1 MTWPEQLSCS
11 QQWIKLSVYWVTQ
24 DVCSC
29 LITTQC
35 LLYSILYLGGK
46 NTYLYHVTSMLWG
59 FLYVAM
65 ETCHFFSLHHIH
77 SHTSKNGIHMNKHLI
92 LKPTYKISIWCLS
105 PVSRNYIRL
114 CLCKSLVFPEVIH
127 FSLPP
132 EARGPRGWGYFPR
145 HSAFVIVRRYYSFCP
160 ICLLVFNGKKETL
173 FLFVFLKPLAQ
184 ISTTN
189 FVTDN

>member
-1 MTWPEQLSCS
+1 MLLGCYQLLCRPRQFQLKLHTEARRRRVMGMTWPKQLSCS
-11 QQWIKLSVYWVTQ
+11 QQWIKLGVYWVTQ

-35 LLYSILYLGGK
+35 LLHSILYLGGK
-46 NTYLYHVTSMLWG
+46 KYLFISHHFQSMG

-65 ETCHFFSLHHIH
+65 ETCHFFSLHRTH

-92 LKPTYKISIWCLS
+92 PKPTYKISIWCLS
-105 PVSRNYIRL
+105 PVRKNYIRF

-132 EARGPRGWGYFPR
+132 EAHGPKGWDISPDTQ
-145 HSAFVIVRRYYSFCP
+145 H
-160 ICLLVFNGKKETL
+160 LL
-173 FLFVFLKPLAQ
+173 
-184 ISTTN
+184 
-189 FVTDN
+189 